1 MKRAHRTAHL
11 ALWVVLGPLA
21 LALLWISIAQRPPA
35 PADSATAATHPV
47 SAETHTGSTSTE
59 PRSAETRAGKK
70 NATTPN
76 AAPAAGASDQPATSS
91 EDGR

>member
-47 SAETHTGSTSTE
+47 SAET
-59 PRSAETRAGKK
+59 RAGKK